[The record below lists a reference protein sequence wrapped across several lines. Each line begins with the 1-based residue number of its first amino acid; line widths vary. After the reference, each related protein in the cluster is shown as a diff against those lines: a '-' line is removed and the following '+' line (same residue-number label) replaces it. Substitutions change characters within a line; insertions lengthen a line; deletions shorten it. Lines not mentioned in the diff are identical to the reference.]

1 MHEGAQGREWENGW
15 SDHCPAVVNSIATVP
30 HCQRGHVRFT
40 QGRARLRLWSQQS
53 TSSVANMANLRWRC
67 VDLASLAI
75 AFSKRDSPIEME
87 VQRTCTMIEINM
99 MLFGATS
106 RIVD

>member
-1 MHEGAQGREWENGW
+1 
-15 SDHCPAVVNSIATVP
+15 
-30 HCQRGHVRFT
+30 
-40 QGRARLRLWSQQS
+40 
-53 TSSVANMANLRWRC
+53 MANLRWRC